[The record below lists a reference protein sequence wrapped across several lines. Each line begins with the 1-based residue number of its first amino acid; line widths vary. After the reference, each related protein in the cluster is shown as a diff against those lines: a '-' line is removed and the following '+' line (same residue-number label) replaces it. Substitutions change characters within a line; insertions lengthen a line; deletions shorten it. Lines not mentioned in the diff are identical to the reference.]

1 MAPHERTVAENKHA
15 LQQAV
20 EYKMQQRDGIL
31 SHINRIKAVVM
42 KLNYF
47 G

>member
-1 MAPHERTVAENKHA
+1 MAAHERTVAENEHA

-31 SHINRIKAVVM
+31 SPINRVKAVVL
-42 KLNYF
+42 KLNYI

>member
-1 MAPHERTVAENKHA
+1 MAPHKHNVAENKHA

-31 SHINRIKAVVM
+31 SHINRIKAVVV

-47 G
+47 A

>member
-1 MAPHERTVAENKHA
+1 VAAHEHTVAQNKHA

-31 SHINRIKAVVM
+31 SHINRIKAMVL

>member
-20 EYKMQQRDGIL
+20 EYKMQQRDRTL
-31 SHINRIKAVVM
+31 SHVNRIKAVVV